1 MTDYRYVIVG
11 LGNVAWHLE
20 RMLLLTGISP
30 TLMHS
35 EWNHNSFT
43 SHSLDAVDQS
53 NTIVFLTVRDDSIAA
68 IACRFHKAFLV
79 HCSGSKSL
87 NVLPEN
93 RGAVLWP
100 VQTFTQGVEMNYD
113 LTPLILECDCLELR
127 HELFSRFS
135 AVSNKLITMDS
146 LRRKQV
152 HLAAVIAQ
160 NFSNRMVAE
169 AEKVLLDSGVDYSI
183 LLPLLSESLRKLH
196 SVHPEEAQTGP
207 AVRGDFE
214 VLNSH
219 LKSCA
224 SDPGLME
231 LYQLISSRIN
241 PSFKHE

>member
-20 RMLLLTGISP
+20 RMLQSDGITP
-30 TLMHS
+30 VLMNS
-35 EWNHNSFT
+35 EWNQKNFSFD
-43 SHSLDAVDQS
+43 SLDAADQS
-53 NTIVFLTVRDDSIAA
+53 NTIAFLTVRDNSIAV
-68 IACRFHKAFLV
+68 IARRFHKAFLV
-79 HCSGSKSL
+79 HCSGSTPL
-87 NVLPEN
+87 NVLPAN

-100 VQTFTQGVEMNYD
+100 LQTFTRGVAMKYE
-113 LTPLILECDCLELR
+113 LTPFILECDCKEL
-127 HELFSRFS
+127 HDELKTRFS
-135 AVSNKLITMDS
+135 SISNRVITMDS
-146 LRRKQV
+146 AQRARV

-169 AEKVLLDSGVDYSI
+169 ADKVLRDSGFDYSI
-183 LLPLLSESLRKLH
+183 LLPLLSESLRKLN
-196 SVHPEEAQTGP
+196 SMHPEEAQTGP

-224 SDPGLME
+224 VDPGLKE

-241 PSFKHE
+241 PGFKHE